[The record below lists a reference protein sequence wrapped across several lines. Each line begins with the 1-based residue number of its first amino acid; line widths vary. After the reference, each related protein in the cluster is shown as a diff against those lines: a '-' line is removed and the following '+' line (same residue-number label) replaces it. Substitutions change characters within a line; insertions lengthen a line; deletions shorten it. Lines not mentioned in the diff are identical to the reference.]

1 MRTSLESV
9 CRKRCKK
16 GSGPNPGV
24 EKSAKE
30 NREEWPKDC
39 GQDGHDSIR
48 KESKDAEK
56 SPRGR
61 QRSARRTRP
70 AGGCWR
76 QALGLMNSEAGW
88 RWLTGGGEVGSREL
102 RVWMTPKALTVK
114 GGRGIGWWLEGCGLT
129 GAHSYAA
136 VNKQERGTLMQEKG
150 MLEQRP
156 RKGEKGCTL
165 KHWERGWPLAPL
177 GTPVRQGSLRWVLML
192 VGLGSGWRTG
202 K

>member
-24 EKSAKE
+24 QKSAKE

-114 GGRGIGWWLEGCGLT
+114 GGRGIGWWLEEDVASQELTHMLQSTSKKEGLWCRRKECW
-129 GAHSYAA
+129 SKDLVRVKRAA
-136 VNKQERGTLMQEKG
+136 
-150 MLEQRP
+150 P
-156 RKGEKGCTL
+156 
-165 KHWERGWPLAPL
+165 
-177 GTPVRQGSLRWVLML
+177 
-192 VGLGSGWRTG
+192 
-202 K
+202 